1 MKDYFTI
8 ADDIIQEA
16 YPDVANKG
24 KGWWGESR
32 VPNYGILKGAI
43 AKALASQQAVEAD
56 AESRCEFCGETS
68 CKDAECEDDY

>member
-1 MKDYFTI
+1 MKDFFTI
-8 ADDIIQEA
+8 ADDVIQEA

-43 AKALASQQAVEAD
+43 AKALASQQAVAPDTDCWCNCRHEGD
-56 AESRCEFCGETS
+56 GRE
-68 CKDAECEDDY
+68 